1 MFKVSYYDTTGLRL
15 DAEVDAVRLLTLLE
29 TYSTGRTIKDM
40 TVTYQGKSI
49 DCIKLLRSLKFV

>member
-1 MFKVSYYDTTGLRL
+1 MFEVSYYDTTGLRL
-15 DAEVDAVRLLTLLE
+15 DAKVDAIRLLTLLE
-29 TYSTGRTIKDM
+29 AYSTGKTIKYM